1 LGCPQQSLGHLL
13 LVDDQ
18 NNKSF
23 RSSLTWNDC
32 TPTPSNFFILRN
44 NHIRF
49 RAMSES
55 ILLSSYHSHFSTEH
69 HLDSETYI
77 HNANIGEGRGGE
89 SEEERM

>member
-1 LGCPQQSLGHLL
+1 
-13 LVDDQ
+13 
-18 NNKSF
+18 
-23 RSSLTWNDC
+23 
-32 TPTPSNFFILRN
+32 
-44 NHIRF
+44 
-49 RAMSES
+49 MSES